1 MYFLIISSFGYS
13 NPLSFK
19 RLNDEGIAKTETF
32 AQMDLE
38 GILMAKC
45 VRENIILSDVDKAN
59 FFGCFAHNPR
69 DFRFQHVELTLIR
82 KIVAHVVDIFK
93 CEEITDALANFTLND
108 SSDSLASN
116 WFFTQPLPDLNEIE
130 TISLTERQANEKEST
145 TDIPKTR
152 THYFLN
158 RLLVTADRNACRSEN
173 GYRYDDDIMNFAIY
187 FRMLA
192 GPLAYNTIQ
201 NNLACAIPSLSTTNR
216 HIQNSN
222 ISITEGL
229 LRCEE
234 LLQYLE
240 NRKSPLCVALSEDAT
255 RIEGKVQYDVRTNQL
270 IGFILPTD
278 PDSGLPI
285 PFTFKARSANEIVE
299 HFSSQNP
306 TANYVNTIMAKPVGN
321 APAFCLLIFGSDNK
335 FTAREV
341 AKRWKYIIS
350 ELEMLNI
357 SVLSVSSDSD
367 PRYNSAMRQNS
378 SLGSKSNIFPGTEW
392 FSCGSDLN
400 APFYIQDTTHIG
412 TKMRN
417 FLLKTLRGQ
426 RRLPFGNKYIITIDH
441 LQQLMD
447 NFSKDK
453 HQITETVLNPFDRQ
467 NFQSVLKIS
476 SPKVIELMRN
486 HVDSSMATVMYLTIM
501 RNFIDSFLDTKLSPL
516 ERVQK
521 VWYSIFIVRIWREYV
536 LRKKFLS
543 LKDNFLTSYC
553 FVCLELN
560 AHSLVLLL
568 LYLKKINKPEFFK
581 PELLDSQQCENFYSK
596 LRSLTTTFAT
606 KANCTVKE
614 IMARINKIQ
623 LQKHIEGGIISEFVL
638 PKKLSS
644 SCSENMLGA
653 ILPSK
658 DEILTVIESSK
669 KKAIHDAVEIGLLL
683 KENVDIRLPCKVEAY
698 KVKEVQD
705 THKCSTNKKHLRDVI
720 NHKLLGLRSVSLL
733 NYADKFQDKSVSS
746 TSPYVEIFGGRKRLV
761 MRKTSL
767 TWLLRASSHKLSSDR
782 LMRVKSSN
790 NADSRRR
797 RKNAGLRRRRNEK
810 TYVFL

>member
-1 MYFLIISSFGYS
+1 MILIFDFYFLILSSFGYS
-13 NPLSFK
+13 NPLSFR
-19 RLNDEGIAKTETF
+19 RLNDVGIAKAETF
-32 AQMDLE
+32 TQMDLE

-45 VRENIILSDVDKAN
+45 VRENIFLSDVDKAN
-59 FFGCFAHNPR
+59 FFGGFAHNPR
-69 DFRFQHVELTLIR
+69 DFRFQHDELMLIR

-116 WFFTQPLPDLNEIE
+116 WLFTQPMSELNDLEITRLAE
-130 TISLTERQANEKEST
+130 CQANEKEST
-145 TDIPKTR
+145 TDIPQTK

-158 RLLVTADRNACRSEN
+158 RLLATADRNACRPEN
-173 GYRYDDDIMNFAIY
+173 GYRYDDDVMYFAIY

-234 LLQYLE
+234 LLHYLE
-240 NRKSPLCVALSEDAT
+240 NRKLPLCVALSEDAT
-255 RIEGKVQYDVRTNQL
+255 RIEGKVQYDVCTNQL
-270 IGFILPTD
+270 IGFILPID
-278 PDSGLPI
+278 PDNGLPI

-306 TANYVNTIMAKPVGN
+306 TASYVNTVMAKPLGN

-341 AKRWKYIIS
+341 AKRWRYIIS
-350 ELEMLNI
+350 ELERLNI
-357 SVLSVSSDSD
+357 SVLSISSDSD

-378 SLGSKSNIFPGTEW
+378 SLGSKSNIFRGTEW
-392 FSCGSDLN
+392 FSCGSDSN

-417 FLLKTLRGQ
+417 FFLKTLGGQ
-426 RRLPFGNKYIITIDH
+426 RKLPFGNKYIITIKH
-441 LQQLMD
+441 LQQVKD
-447 NFSKDK
+447 SFSKDK
-453 HQITETVLNPFDRQ
+453 HQLTETALNPFDRQ
-467 NFQSVLKIS
+467 NFESVLKIS
-476 SPKVIELMRN
+476 SPKVVELMRN
-486 HVDSSMATVMYLTIM
+486 HVDGSMATAMYLTIM

-536 LRKKFLS
+536 LRTKSLN

-581 PELLDSQQCENFYSK
+581 PELLDSQQCEKFYSQ
-596 LRSLTTTFAT
+596 LRSFTTTFST

-623 LQKHIEGGIISEFVL
+623 LQKHIGGGMVSEFVF

-644 SCSENMLGA
+644 SCSENMLETT
-653 ILPSK
+653 LPSK
-658 DEILTVIESSK
+658 EEILTTIESSK

-683 KENVDIRLPCKVEAY
+683 NENVDIKLACKVEAY
-698 KVKEVQD
+698 KVKKIQD
-705 THKCSTNKKHLRDVI
+705 IPKRSTNTKHLRQVI
-720 NHKLLGLRSVSLL
+720 NQKLLQLRSVSLI
-733 NYADKFQDKSVSS
+733 NYADRFQDKSVSS
-746 TSPYVEIFGGRKRLV
+746 TSPYVEILGGRKRLIV
-761 MRKTSL
+761 RKTSL
-767 TWLLRASSHKLSSDR
+767 AWLLRASSYKLSSDR
-782 LMRVKSSN
+782 LMLPAFKQCGF
-790 NADSRRR
+790 
-797 RKNAGLRRRRNEK
+797 KK
-810 TYVFL
+810 TKKKCGVEETKK